1 MSRTRANCHSKL
13 QGRAQTGALPSDLY
27 AYAEA
32 KPLPR
37 IGRPPKHDPE
47 TWAVTDDW
55 PESVLVSEA
64 EVDVLEAW
72 FGDLFDDL
80 FGPDCGLAVGEDLVV
95 IAWNVSVTPT
105 GRKVFLSTSSFM
117 NHRP

>member
-1 MSRTRANCHSKL
+1 MSRAPANCHSKRH
-13 QGRAQTGALPSDLY
+13 GRARTGALPSDLY

-47 TWAVTDDW
+47 TWAITDDW
-55 PESVLVSEA
+55 PERVPVTDA
-64 EVDVLEAW
+64 EVDVFEAW

-80 FGPDCGLAVGEDLVV
+80 FGPA
-95 IAWNVSVTPT
+95 P
-105 GRKVFLSTSSFM
+105 
-117 NHRP
+117 